1 MTTLDLNTA
10 LANLTPGNTLR
21 EEAFIAISAH
31 LRSAALRASFG
42 SYRGVAHD
50 DAVQE
55 ALHALLR
62 RDRPILARSA
72 SAYLYTVLAN
82 AYKALAGAETK
93 RRQEEV
99 LHFEGARALQ
109 ERHAGATSPEVTS
122 KGHAIAEYTDGMPT
136 LAAAMFDVN
145 IDAILLD
152 HLCSSIVG
160 LMATGGST
168 NLVLHLPAMA
178 RAAGVELE
186 LEDFDAISSV
196 VPLMAKVYPNGL
208 ADVNHFHAAGGLGF
222 MIGELLDAGLLHDD
236 TTTVMGSGLAAY
248 AQEPKIKDG
257 TLVWEDGAKV
267 TQNDKILRPV
277 GEAFQPTGGLKQMYG
292 NLGHGMMKVSAV
304 APERHII
311 EAPARVFHDQAS
323 VKQAFKNGEF
333 TSDTVIVVR
342 FQGPK
347 SNGMPELHGLTPT
360 LAVLQDRGLKV
371 ALVTDGRMSGASGK
385 VPSAIHISPEAA
397 AGGPLAKLRDGDIVR
412 VDATNGRI
420 EALVENFD
428 SREAVVADLTGNGH
442 GVGRELFE
450 AFRQNVGLASNGAA
464 VVV

>member
-122 KGHAIAEYTDGMPT
+122 KGHAIAEYTEGMPT

-160 LMATGGST
+160 LMANCTQPVAAQFATDRVAIVTGQRTLAGILVRELAGAPQT
-168 NLVLHLPAMA
+168 DGNLRRA
-178 RAAGVELE
+178 RNAFHQRASRYRARFAETFARQ
-186 LEDFDAISSV
+186 D
-196 VPLMAKVYPNGL
+196 L
-208 ADVNHFHAAGGLGF
+208 AQATG
-222 MIGELLDAGLLHDD
+222 LLDEELAFLMRWARE
-236 TTTVMGSGLAAY
+236 MG
-248 AQEPKIKDG
+248 
-257 TLVWEDGAKV
+257 
-267 TQNDKILRPV
+267 
-277 GEAFQPTGGLKQMYG
+277 
-292 NLGHGMMKVSAV
+292 
-304 APERHII
+304 
-311 EAPARVFHDQAS
+311 
-323 VKQAFKNGEF
+323 
-333 TSDTVIVVR
+333 IV
-342 FQGPK
+342 
-347 SNGMPELHGLTPT
+347 
-360 LAVLQDRGLKV
+360 
-371 ALVTDGRMSGASGK
+371 
-385 VPSAIHISPEAA
+385 
-397 AGGPLAKLRDGDIVR
+397 
-412 VDATNGRI
+412 
-420 EALVENFD
+420 
-428 SREAVVADLTGNGH
+428 
-442 GVGRELFE
+442 
-450 AFRQNVGLASNGAA
+450 
-464 VVV
+464 